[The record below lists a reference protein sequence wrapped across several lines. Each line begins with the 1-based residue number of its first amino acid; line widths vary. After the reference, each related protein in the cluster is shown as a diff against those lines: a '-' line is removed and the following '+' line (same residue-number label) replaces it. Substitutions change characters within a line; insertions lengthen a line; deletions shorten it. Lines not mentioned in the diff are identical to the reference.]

1 MNVQYPKKSPTEN
14 PGSRLIVCNAHE
26 QGIERYH
33 LKSVV
38 VDNKTLAYNLRISVA
53 LASEW
58 S

>member
-1 MNVQYPKKSPTEN
+1 MNVQYLKRISTEN
-14 PGSRLIVCNAHE
+14 AGSRLIVCNAHE

-53 LASEW
+53 LASGW